1 MGDDNDDERLRRLDQ
16 RIAEAKKS
24 VAPPPR
30 KDADFS
36 RAEIGWRMVTEL
48 VAGLLIGFGI
58 GYGLDRVFHTL
69 PLFLVLFMM
78 LGFIAGVRVMLRS
91 AKELQTKIA
100 AEQTADEERD

>member
-1 MGDDNDDERLRRLDQ
+1 MGDESDDERLKQLDR

-30 KDADFS
+30 QDTDFS

-58 GYGLDRVFHTL
+58 GYVLDRVFHTL
-69 PLFLVLFMM
+69 PLFLVLFMA

-91 AKELQTKIA
+91 AKELQTKIT